1 MRGLISWYAWK
12 KYKGDILQW
21 LSAAIV
27 LIGVCCEYKLKA
39 DLYFVMITTGAL
51 MWGVAQKINHPSR
64 SKRLRRLIRRIRS

>member
-1 MRGLISWYAWK
+1 MRGVSRYAWK

-21 LSAAIV
+21 VSACIV

-51 MWGVAQKINHPSR
+51 MWGIAQKINHPR
-64 SKRLRRLIRRIRS
+64 SNKKWRRLIRRIRS